1 MTGRRCLGAVLA
13 ALSLLTGG
21 TRDGAAQAYPQ
32 RPVRVVVPAPAGGP
46 TDVPARIVAEALS
59 NLTGQRFMV
68 ENRMGAGGLIGA
80 ESVARAEPDGYTLLY
95 ANTSVLAV
103 IPALQPKMPYDTATA
118 FTAIGFVSNSPQLL
132 IASPQLPARSVQELV
147 AYAKA
152 NPGRLNFASG
162 GIGSL
167 PHLTYELFRMEAGID
182 AVHVPYAG
190 GAPATTALMAGQ
202 ADVLFDLVRTRVRSG
217 EVRAL
222 ALTSEARDAELPDVP
237 TMAESGYPAVTS
249 TSFTGVVAPAGTPRE
264 VVTILN
270 VRLNDLLQLPEV
282 QSRMRSLGLV
292 PKGGTPEEFAAF
304 AATERQKWA
313 RIAKAAGA
321 SAN

>member
-1 MTGRRCLGAVLA
+1 
-13 ALSLLTGG
+13 
-21 TRDGAAQAYPQ
+21 
-32 RPVRVVVPAPAGGP
+32 
-46 TDVPARIVAEALS
+46 
-59 NLTGQRFMV
+59 
-68 ENRMGAGGLIGA
+68 
-80 ESVARAEPDGYTLLY
+80 
-95 ANTSVLAV
+95 
-103 IPALQPKMPYDTATA
+103 
-118 FTAIGFVSNSPQLL
+118 
-132 IASPQLPARSVQELV
+132 
-147 AYAKA
+147 
-152 NPGRLNFASG
+152 
-162 GIGSL
+162 
-167 PHLTYELFRMEAGID
+167 
-182 AVHVPYAG
+182 
-190 GAPATTALMAGQ
+190 
-202 ADVLFDLVRTRVRSG
+202 
-217 EVRAL
+217 VRAL

-282 QSRMRSLGLV
+282 QARMRSLGLV